1 MKDKIDTYIDR
12 VRHLPPAP
20 TLLLEMME
28 LLKKPDRDIDQVV
41 KAISYDPSLT
51 AEVLRRCNSAFFSG
65 SRPAADIFE
74 AVMNLGLYEIYRTV
88 VVMFGSQAMAIPGGM
103 GGISVEKLWR
113 HSAATAVAAGIVAEH
128 IHEPEGAAFTA
139 GLLHDVGKVV
149 LASADGSR
157 YAQLVQASGTCG
169 LPLLAAEQEC
179 FGFDHSEVG
188 ARLLN
193 RWGLPENIV
202 AAVRHH
208 HVLAGAEPYGRSA
221 AIGQLANL
229 MAHRL
234 DDAAAVGSDGCQSSV
249 ESMEALGLTVEEVCA
264 LAEQTEAGLKRVQ
277 GLMEG

>member
-1 MKDKIDTYIDR
+1 MKDKLDTYIDQ

-20 TLLLEMME
+20 TLLLKMME
-28 LLKKPDRDIDQVV
+28 LLKEPDRDIDQVV

-51 AEVLRRCNSAFFSG
+51 AEVLRRCNSAYFSG

-88 VVMFGSQAMAIPGGM
+88 VVMFGSQAMSVPGGT
-103 GGISVEKLWR
+103 GGISVEQLWR
-113 HSAATAVAAGIVAEH
+113 HSAATAVAAGILAEH

-157 YAQLVQASGTCG
+157 YAELVKASGACG
-169 LPLLAAEQEC
+169 LPLLRAEKEC

-188 ARLLN
+188 ARLLT
-193 RWGLPENIV
+193 RWGLSENIV

-208 HVLAGAEPYGRSA
+208 HVLAGSEPYGRSA

-234 DDAAAVGSDGCQSSV
+234 SDAAAVGADGCLSSL
-249 ESMEALGLTVEEVCA
+249 ESLEALGFSV
-264 LAEQTEAGLKRVQ
+264 
-277 GLMEG
+277 